1 VLRELHVRNLAVLAE
16 ASVAFGDGLN
26 VLSGETGAGKSIVV
40 DSLFLLAGARASADL
55 IRAGAET
62 LTVTGVF
69 APAGSGWRRVLAAAG
84 LDGAGAP
91 GGDDAPA
98 AAAAPDGLIA
108 AGASGDEVLVRREV
122 GRNGRNRVFV
132 NDQPTTLRL
141 LADLAPHLLRI
152 HGQRDEM
159 ELLAADLQREW
170 LDASGGEEAARL
182 LARAAEAHG
191 RHARLAERLARLS
204 GDERLRLERVDLLRF
219 QAGEI
224 DAARPRAGE
233 DAELRQERELLRH
246 AEAIAR
252 ALGTAF
258 SLLLDEEGA
267 AAERV
272 ARSQAL
278 LAGVGGW
285 EPQAASWA
293 AELEEARI
301 RLTETATALGRRLDG
316 LEADPARLDAVEERL
331 ALLER
336 LCRRHGGDLAQVL
349 ARRAE
354 MEAEL
359 AELEGDAGN
368 QEELE
373 ENAAAAL
380 ADYREAALALSA
392 ARRGWGE
399 ALAGRIEGELKD
411 LGLARARLAVR
422 LDRRRRAGSPL
433 VVDGEAVDF
442 GPRGIDQVTLL
453 FAPNPGEEAR
463 PLARI
468 ASGGELSRLHLAL
481 QLAAGSGAG
490 PGPAAGPGAG
500 SGPGAGPEGAVRPT
514 LVFDEID
521 AGIGGAEAAALG
533 RKLQRLA
540 GGGQILAVT
549 HLPQV
554 ASHADVHFR
563 VRKTVAA
570 GRTTV
575 QVEKLPP
582 RGRVEEVARMLAGD
596 GLTALSL
603 SHAEELIAGAARQPR
618 AARGGARRPA
628 PA

>member
-16 ASVAFGDGLN
+16 ASVTFGEGLN

-40 DSLFLLAGARASADL
+40 DSLFLLAGARASTDL
-55 IRAGAET
+55 IRGGAEA
-62 LTVTGVF
+62 LTVSGIF
-69 APAGSGWRRVLAAAG
+69 APEGDGWRRVLEEAG
-84 LDGAGAP
+84 L
-91 GGDDAPA
+91 
-98 AAAAPDGLIA
+98 APDA
-108 AGASGDEVLVRREV
+108 AEPDSSRAAQARGGPPAEVLVRREI
-122 GRNGRNRVFV
+122 GHNGRNRVFV

-141 LADLAPHLLRI
+141 LSDLAPYLLRI

-159 ELLAADLQREW
+159 ELLASDLQREW
-170 LDASGGEEAARL
+170 LDASGGEEARRL
-182 LARAAEAHG
+182 VTRVAEAHAS
-191 RHARLAERLARLS
+191 HARLAERLARLS
-204 GDERLRLERVDLLRF
+204 GDERLRLERIDLLRF

-224 DAARPRAGE
+224 DAAQPRAGE
-233 DAELRQERELLRH
+233 DEELRREREALRH

-252 ALGTAF
+252 ALGTTF

-267 AAERV
+267 AVERL
-272 ARSQAL
+272 ARGQAL
-278 LAGVGGW
+278 LAAVAGW
-285 EPQAASWA
+285 EPPAAAWA

-301 RLTETATALGRRLDG
+301 RVTELATALSRRLDG
-316 LEADPARLDAVEERL
+316 LDADPARLDAIEERL
-331 ALLER
+331 SLLER

-349 ARRAE
+349 TRRGE
-354 MEAEL
+354 MAAEL

-368 QEELE
+368 QDELRARAE
-373 ENAAAAL
+373 AAL
-380 ADYREAALALSA
+380 DDYREAALALSA

-399 ALAGRIEGELKD
+399 ALAARIEAELED
-411 LGLARARLAVR
+411 LGLARARLGVR
-422 LDRRRRAGSPL
+422 LERRRRAGSAL
-433 VVDGEAVDF
+433 VLDGETVDF

-481 QLAAGSGAG
+481 QLAAGPAVS
-490 PGPAAGPGAG
+490 PAAA
-500 SGPGAGPEGAVRPT
+500 SRPT

-570 GRTTV
+570 GRTDV
-575 QVEKLPP
+575 QVEQLAL
-582 RGRVEEVARMLAGD
+582 RSRVEEVARMLGGD
-596 GLTALSL
+596 KLTPLSL
-603 SHAEELIAGAARQPR
+603 SHAEELIAGAAREPR
-618 AARGGARRPA
+618 AASGPLG
-628 PA
+628 

>member
-1 VLRELHVRNLAVLAE
+1 VPLGAYPHFYVLRELHVRNLAVLAE
-16 ASVAFGDGLN
+16 ASVTFGEGLN

-40 DSLFLLAGARASADL
+40 DSLFLLAGSRASADL
-55 IRAGAET
+55 IRGGAEA
-62 LTVTGVF
+62 LTVSGIF
-69 APAGSGWRRVLAAAG
+69 APEGEGWRRVLEEAG
-84 LDGAGAP
+84 LAPDGP
-91 GGDDAPA
+91 D
-98 AAAAPDGLIA
+98 AAAAPDTPEAVEPGGSRGGEA
-108 AGASGDEVLVRREV
+108 TEVLVRREI
-122 GRNGRNRVFV
+122 GHNGRNRVFV

-141 LADLAPHLLRI
+141 LADLAPYLLRI

-159 ELLAADLQREW
+159 ELLASDLQREW
-170 LDASGGEEAARL
+170 LDASGGEEARRL
-182 LARAAEAHG
+182 VARAAEAYTA
-191 RHARLAERLARLS
+191 HARLAERLARLS
-204 GDERLRLERVDLLRF
+204 GDERLRLERIDLLRF

-233 DAELRQERELLRH
+233 DEELRREREVLRH
-246 AEAIAR
+246 TEAIAR

-267 AAERV
+267 AVERL
-272 ARSQAL
+272 ARAQAL
-278 LAGVGGW
+278 LAEVAGW
-285 EPQAASWA
+285 EPQAAAAA

-301 RLTETATALGRRLDG
+301 RVTELATALSRRLDG
-316 LEADPARLDAVEERL
+316 LDADPARLDAVEERL

-336 LCRRHGGDLAQVL
+336 FCRRHGGDLAQVL
-349 ARRAE
+349 ARRDE
-354 MEAEL
+354 MAAEL

-368 QEELE
+368 QDELRARTE
-373 ENAAAAL
+373 AAL
-380 ADYREAALALSA
+380 DDYREAALALSA

-399 ALAGRIEGELKD
+399 ALAARIEAELKD
-411 LGLARARLAVR
+411 LGLARARLGVR
-422 LDRRRRAGSPL
+422 LERRRRAGSAL
-433 VVDGEAVDF
+433 VLDGEAVDF

-481 QLAAGSGAG
+481 QLAAG
-490 PGPAAGPGAG
+490 PPAASLAAAP
-500 SGPGAGPEGAVRPT
+500 RPT
-514 LVFDEID
+514 MVFDEID

-570 GRTTV
+570 GRTNV
-575 QVEKLPP
+575 QVEKLAP
-582 RGRVEEVARMLAGD
+582 RSRVEEVARMLAGD
-596 GLTALSL
+596 KLTPLSL
-603 SHAEELIAGAARQPR
+603 SHAEELIAGAARE
-618 AARGGARRPA
+618 ARPARGARRPA